1 MLKLWNVCKYGDV
14 KIVEKLVVKKVGVNV
29 KVYGMVFIYI
39 VVWYGNLDI
48 VRYFFF
54 LGVNV
59 YFVDEEGWIV
69 FYWVSVGG
77 YVIVM

>member
-1 MLKLWNVCKYGDV
+1 
-14 KIVEKLVVKKVGVNV
+14 
-29 KVYGMVFIYI
+29 MVFIYI

-59 YFVDEEGWIV
+59 YLVDEEGWIV
-69 FYWVSVGG
+69 LYWVSVGG